1 MELPYAN
8 KTQPIRVLHTGSR
21 VRGTYSPSLQGGG
34 ALTLPHLARA
44 FPQHV
49 FRLGLS
55 RYGAD
60 LELLTIDTFRC
71 LCTTDSPHEVLIKLH
86 LIIVGTGGRIKDE
99 PP

>member
-1 MELPYAN
+1 MRTRPNPFGCYTPGLGCV
-8 KTQPIRVLHTGSR
+8 VLTR
-21 VRGTYSPSLQGGG
+21 PLYRGGE